1 MNANKAAG
9 QQQDALKNS
18 LEVLRD
24 GGVLLTPTDTIWG
37 LSCDATN
44 EAAVKKLIRLKQRPS
59 EKSFIVL
66 IDADY
71 KLEQYLYE
79 VPAVAYDLIEFA
91 ENPLT
96 IIFSG
101 ARRLAPNVIN
111 QDGSVGIRVVRQ
123 PGFCQKLLERFRK
136 PIVSTSAYL
145 SGQSAPSGPEE
156 VTPELL
162 NGVDYIVPVEAASA
176 GTVNK
181 TKNSQNATAST
192 N

>member
-79 VPAVAYDLIEFA
+79 VPAVAYDLLEFA
-91 ENPLT
+91 ENPPP
-96 IIFSG
+96 IKIG
-101 ARRLAPNVIN
+101 RDP
-111 QDGSVGIRVVRQ
+111 VR
-123 PGFCQKLLERFRK
+123 ER
-136 PIVSTSAYL
+136 
-145 SGQSAPSGPEE
+145 GG
-156 VTPELL
+156 
-162 NGVDYIVPVEAASA
+162 
-176 GTVNK
+176 
-181 TKNSQNATAST
+181 
-192 N
+192 

>member
-96 IIFSG
+96 IIFRSEEHTSE
-101 ARRLAPNVIN
+101 L
-111 QDGSVGIRVVRQ
+111 QSLIRISYAVL
-123 PGFCQKLLERFRK
+123 CL
-136 PIVSTSAYL
+136 
-145 SGQSAPSGPEE
+145 
-156 VTPELL
+156 
-162 NGVDYIVPVEAASA
+162 
-176 GTVNK
+176 K
-181 TKNSQNATAST
+181 T
-192 N
+192 

>member
-79 VPAVAYDLIEFA
+79 VPRSE
-91 ENPLT
+91 E
-96 IIFSG
+96 
-101 ARRLAPNVIN
+101 RR
-111 QDGSVGIRVVRQ
+111 VGTE
-123 PGFCQKLLERFRK
+123 C
-136 PIVSTSAYL
+136 VSTCRSRWSL
-145 SGQSAPSGPEE
+145 SH
-156 VTPELL
+156 
-162 NGVDYIVPVEAASA
+162 
-176 GTVNK
+176 
-181 TKNSQNATAST
+181 
-192 N
+192 

>member
-71 KLEQYLYE
+71 KLEQNLYE

-96 IIFSG
+96 IRFSG
-101 ARRLAPNVIN
+101 ARRLVPNISEVR
-111 QDGSVGIRVVRQ
+111 RVRNSCVS
-123 PGFCQKLLERFRK
+123 RFR
-136 PIVSTSAYL
+136 
-145 SGQSAPSGPEE
+145 
-156 VTPELL
+156 
-162 NGVDYIVPVEAASA
+162 
-176 GTVNK
+176 
-181 TKNSQNATAST
+181 
-192 N
+192 